1 MGEIEIVGQVIGG
14 KVAKILVRQKSGK
27 KIELGDL
34 LVVEEDGAL
43 LILQVYDLGYG
54 SQVPQSMR
62 ELLAGLKLEGYGTE
76 LSFLEPELR
85 NYVMAEVKALARI
98 KGNEVN
104 IPKTLP
110 NFFSSIRHITE
121 EDLAFLVKPSNPV
134 YLGKVRSGSKAL
146 NVDVHLNAVDAFTH
160 HIVIPATTGR
170 GKSNLVKVML
180 WSILE
185 QNNLGILVLDPHD
198 EYYGRHGK
206 GLKDHPDAKKN
217 LLYYSSTPPPG
228 TNTLVVNLRS
238 IMPWHFEGIVSFT
251 DAQLDAIRMYHNRF
265 QEEWIEKIVHET
277 EVEGVMPRTLDV
289 LQRKFD
295 TILGV
300 CLDSSSKLQCRSKV
314 FSDTAGLTTTKE
326 IANALENGEKVIVDT
341 SQLLDEAELLIGSIV
356 VNELFHKYQR
366 YKSEGKLDAKP
377 VVSIVI
383 EEAPRVL
390 GTDVLANLGENIYSK
405 VAREGRKF
413 KIGLVAITQLISM
426 IPRQVLA
433 NMNTKIILGNEMA
446 IERVAIIDSAAQD
459 LSEDDRT
466 IASLDKGEAIVSSNF
481 TKFAVPIKV
490 PLFESCTASP
500 QKKEKDKTVFV
511 E

>member
-1 MGEIEIVGQVIGG
+1 MEEIEIVGQVVGG
-14 KVAKILVRQKSGK
+14 KVAKILIREKSGK

-34 LVVEEDGAL
+34 LVVEEDGAI
-43 LILQVYDLGYG
+43 LILQVYDLSYG

-110 NFFSSIRHITE
+110 SFFSSIRHINE
-121 EDLAFLVKPSNPV
+121 KDLAFLVKPSNPV

-146 NVDVHLNAVDAFTH
+146 DVDVHLNALDVFTH
-160 HIVIPATTGR
+160 HVVIPATTGR

-185 QNNLGILVLDPHD
+185 QNNFGVLVLDPHD

-206 GLKDHPDAKKN
+206 GLKDHPDAKRN
-217 LLYYSSTPPPG
+217 VLYYSTTPLPG

-238 IMPWHFEGIVSFT
+238 IMPWHFQGIIEFT
-251 DAQLDAIRMYHNRF
+251 DAQHDAIRLYYNRF
-265 QEEWIEKIVHET
+265 QEEWISNIVHGT
-277 EVEGVMPRTLDV
+277 EVEGIAPRTLEV

-295 TILGV
+295 TVLGV
-300 CLDSSSKLQCRSKV
+300 YLDDSGNLQCRNRV
-314 FSDTAGLTTTKE
+314 FSDTAGSTTTKE
-326 IANALENGEKVIVDT
+326 IANALESGKKVIVDT
-341 SQLLDEAELLIGSIV
+341 SQLLDQAELLIGSIV
-356 VNELFHKYQR
+356 VSEIFYKYQR
-366 YKSEGKLDAKP
+366 YKSEGKLDEKP

-390 GTDVLANLGENIYSK
+390 GTDVLATLGENIYST

-413 KIGLVAITQLISM
+413 KVGLVAITQLISM

-446 IERVAIIDSAAQD
+446 IERHAIIDSAAQD

-481 TKFAVPIKV
+481 TKFAVPVQV
-490 PLFESCTASP
+490 PLFESYIEGAK
-500 QKKEKDKTVFV
+500 KKEKEKTVFV
-511 E
+511 G